1 MLSDE
6 RRREIADFLKTRR
19 MRRQP
24 EELGLPRGRRRRTP
38 GLRREEVATAAGVSA
53 EWYTWLEQAR
63 EVRPSAQVLTRI
75 GAALRLEPNEARH
88 LLTLGGYAVPAS
100 GSDAPRSVSVSLRL
114 QRLIDQMD
122 YGPAWVFGE
131 RWDIVAWN
139 RAASVIHGDLA
150 TLQGIE
156 RNALYQLFLGDR
168 MRSILVDWEA
178 HGRKCV
184 AKLRA
189 TYASRV
195 DDPWFNELVT
205 LLRTRSEEFERW
217 WNEND
222 IETIAGGRQALRASR
237 RPAGSCSTT
246 ACWTCWT
253 SGCRLSGWSPTCR
266 RRAPV
271 PGRRWNSCSARAS
284 SSSRRR
290 SAIERR
296 SLLNGCVAGGVTP
309 RVQGR
314 PGPTARPPDSPAA
327 RASRSCEAPP
337 RRCRDR
343 RWGRP
348 VPPCGESSERSP
360 LDRRR
365 RPSASGG
372 ARADS

>member
-6 RRREIADFLKTRR
+6 RRREIADFLRTRR

-38 GLRREEVATAAGVSA
+38 GLRREEVAAAAGVSA

-63 EVRPSAQVLTRI
+63 AVQPSAQVLTRI
-75 GAALRLEPNEARH
+75 GAALRLEPNETRH

-100 GSDAPRSVSVSLRL
+100 GSDLPRSVSVSLRL

-150 TLQGIE
+150 PLQGIE

-168 MRSILVDWEA
+168 MRSILVDWEM
-178 HGRKCV
+178 HGRQCV

-205 LLRTRSEEFERW
+205 LLRGRSADYERW
-217 WNEND
+217 WN
-222 IETIAGGRQALRASR
+222 
-237 RPAGSCSTT
+237 
-246 ACWTCWT
+246 
-253 SGCRLSGWSPTCR
+253 
-266 RRAPV
+266 
-271 PGRRWNSCSARAS
+271 
-284 SSSRRR
+284 
-290 SAIERR
+290 
-296 SLLNGCVAGGVTP
+296 
-309 RVQGR
+309 
-314 PGPTARPPDSPAA
+314 
-327 RASRSCEAPP
+327 
-337 RRCRDR
+337 
-343 RWGRP
+343 
-348 VPPCGESSERSP
+348 
-360 LDRRR
+360 
-365 RPSASGG
+365 
-372 ARADS
+372 